1 MISVEI
7 ESGVRGLD
15 ERLNGR
21 VNGSWVGTG
30 PGQTAGSER
39 GPHPVVQVL
48 LERALSGSKPGARTD
63 PHKIALVV
71 EGGAMR
77 GVVSGGMATGLEAL
91 GLRDAFDVVYG
102 SSAGAC
108 AGAYFLAGQARSGAR
123 LYYEAVNNRQFIDIF
138 RGFQRRAIVDLDF
151 LFDRVLGKQ
160 LPLDF
165 DAVQRSGVEFVV
177 LASHV
182 DGEHG
187 VDGHVEAV
195 RLSGFQDVD
204 DLMGALHA
212 SCRMPVV
219 GGEPFTYR
227 GLRYWD
233 AAITQPVPINAALAD
248 GCTHILVLLTLPRD
262 TRPGKIGLLD
272 RLLLAP
278 RVASTSP
285 SLARMYT
292 TRSDRYRETCQMIF
306 TRSSL
311 RDGPP
316 YVEGIY
322 ADASSPVIGRT
333 EVRTVRLIA
342 AARAGGQAVLSAFGR
357 SDARLSEQLLT
368 VDRRGNTIDVRLVP
382 QGAM

>member
-1 MISVEI
+1 M
-7 ESGVRGLD
+7 
-15 ERLNGR
+15 GR
-21 VNGSWVGTG
+21 ATG
-30 PGQTAGSER
+30 AAM

-48 LERALSGSKPGARTD
+48 LDRARSGSRPGARTD

-102 SSAGAC
+102 ASAGAC
-108 AGAYFLAGQARSGAR
+108 AGAYFLAGQAQRGAR
-123 LYYEAVNNRQFIDIF
+123 LYYEAVNNRQFIDVF

-151 LFDRVLGKQ
+151 LFDQVLRQQ

-182 DGEHG
+182 DGENG
-187 VDGHVEAV
+187 ADEHVEAV
-195 RLSGFQDVD
+195 RLSGFEDVD

-219 GGEPFTYR
+219 GGAPFTYR
-227 GLRYWD
+227 GMRYWD
-233 AAITQPVPINAALAD
+233 AAITQPVPIHAALAD

-272 RLLLAP
+272 RLLVAP
-278 RVASTSP
+278 RVATASP

-306 TRSSL
+306 TRSSR

-316 YVEGIY
+316 YVEGVY
-322 ADASSPVIGRT
+322 ADALSPVIGRT
-333 EVRTVRLIA
+333 EVRTARLIA
-342 AARAGGQAVLSAFGR
+342 AARAGGHAVLSAFGR
-357 SDARLSEQLLT
+357 HDAHLNEQLMTVDAR
-368 VDRRGNTIDVRLVP
+368 GNPIDVRLVP
-382 QGAM
+382 EKSDV

>member
-1 MISVEI
+1 MTDAAS
-7 ESGVRGLD
+7 
-15 ERLNGR
+15 
-21 VNGSWVGTG
+21 T
-30 PGQTAGSER
+30 

-48 LERALSGSKPGARTD
+48 LDRVRSESKPGARND
-63 PHKIALVV
+63 AHRVALVI

-77 GVVSGGMATGLEAL
+77 GVVSAGMATGLEVL

-108 AGAYFLAGQARSGAR
+108 AGAFFLAGQAQSGAR
-123 LYYEAVNNRQFIDIF
+123 LYYEAVNNRQFIDVF
-138 RGFQRRAIVDLDF
+138 RGLQRRAIVDLDF
-151 LFDRVLGKQ
+151 LFDNVLRTRH
-160 LPLDF
+160 PIDF
-165 DAVQRSGVEFVV
+165 AAIQRSRVDLVV

-182 DGEHG
+182 DGKYGTEE
-187 VDGHVEAV
+187 HVEAV
-195 RLSGFQDVD
+195 RLSDFEDAD

-212 SCRMPVV
+212 SCRMPIL

-227 GLRYWD
+227 GMRYWD
-233 AAITQPVPINAALAD
+233 AAIVQPVPIYAALAD

-278 RVASTSP
+278 RVASASP

-292 TRSDRYRETCQMIF
+292 SRSDRYRETCQMIF

-316 YVEGIY
+316 YVEGVY
-322 ADASSPVIGRT
+322 ADAASPVIGRT
-333 EVRTVRLIA
+333 EVRTARLIA

-357 SDARLSEQLLT
+357 PDVLLDERLVAVDAQGMPIE
-368 VDRRGNTIDVRLVP
+368 VRLDR
-382 QGAM
+382 QA

>member
-1 MISVEI
+1 
-7 ESGVRGLD
+7 
-15 ERLNGR
+15 
-21 VNGSWVGTG
+21 
-30 PGQTAGSER
+30 
-39 GPHPVVQVL
+39 VL
-48 LERALSGSKPGARTD
+48 LDRARSGSRPGARAD
-63 PHKIALVV
+63 GHRVALVV

-102 SSAGAC
+102 ASAGAC

-123 LYYEAVNNRQFIDIF
+123 LYYEAVNNRQFIDVF
-138 RGFQRRAIVDLDF
+138 RSLQRRAIVDLDF
-151 LFDRVLGKQ
+151 LFDDVLRHR

-182 DGEHG
+182 DGRNGAEE
-187 VDGHVEAV
+187 HVEAI
-195 RLSGFQDVD
+195 RLSGFEDAD

-219 GGEPFTYR
+219 GGAPFTYR
-227 GLRYWD
+227 GMRYWD
-233 AAITQPVPINAALAD
+233 AAITQPVPIHAALAD

-272 RLLLAP
+272 RLLVAP
-278 RVASTSP
+278 RVATASP
-285 SLARMYT
+285 SLARMYIM
-292 TRSDRYRETCQMIF
+292 RSDRYRETCQMIF
-306 TRSSL
+306 TRSAR

-316 YVEGIY
+316 YVEGVY

-333 EVRTVRLIA
+333 EVRTARLIA
-342 AARAGGQAVLSAFGR
+342 AARAGGQAVFSAFGR
-357 SDARLSEQLLT
+357 QDARLNEQLMA
-368 VDRRGNTIDVRLVP
+368 VNARGARIDVRLAGGRRP
-382 QGAM
+382 QAVD

>member
-1 MISVEI
+1 MGSA
-7 ESGVRGLD
+7 GAARGQI
-15 ERLNGR
+15 G
-21 VNGSWVGTG
+21 GTDH
-30 PGQTAGSER
+30 

-48 LERALSGSKPGARTD
+48 ADRARSGSRPGARTD
-63 PHKIALVV
+63 PHRVALVV

-123 LYYEAVNNRQFIDIF
+123 LYYEAVNNRRFIDVF

-151 LFDRVLGKQ
+151 LFDDVLRNR

-165 DAVQRSGVEFVV
+165 DAIQRSGVELVV

-182 DGEHG
+182 DGKNGAEE
-187 VDGHVEAV
+187 HVEAV
-195 RLSGFQDVD
+195 RFSDFEDVN

-212 SCRMPVV
+212 SSRMPVV
-219 GGEPFTYR
+219 GGAPFTYR
-227 GLRYWD
+227 GMRYWD
-233 AAITQPVPINAALAD
+233 AAITQPIPFHAALAD

-262 TRPGKIGLLD
+262 TRPGRLGLLD
-272 RLLLAP
+272 RLLVAP
-278 RVASTSP
+278 RVATASP
-285 SLARMYT
+285 SLATMYR
-292 TRSDRYRETCQMIF
+292 TRSDRYRETCHLIF
-306 TRSSL
+306 TRSQR

-316 YVEGIY
+316 YVEGIA

-333 EVRTVRLIA
+333 EIRTDRLIA
-342 AARAGGQAVLSAFGR
+342 AARAGGHAVLSTFGR
-357 SDARLSEQLLT
+357 GDVRLNEQLLA
-368 VDRRGNTIDVRLVP
+368 VNVHGSRIDVRLASGP
-382 QGAM
+382 QRLEPTTQARL

>member
-1 MISVEI
+1 M
-7 ESGVRGLD
+7 RALD

-21 VNGSWVGTG
+21 VRGSWAGAAMGRATG
-30 PGQTAGSER
+30 AAM

-48 LERALSGSKPGARTD
+48 LDRARSGSRPGARTD

-102 SSAGAC
+102 ASAGAC
-108 AGAYFLAGQARSGAR
+108 AGAYFLAGQAQRGAR
-123 LYYEAVNNRQFIDIF
+123 LYYEAVNNRQFIDVF

-151 LFDRVLGKQ
+151 LFDRVLRER

-182 DGEHG
+182 DGENG
-187 VDGHVEAV
+187 ADEHVEAV
-195 RLSGFQDVD
+195 RLSGFEDVD

-219 GGEPFTYR
+219 GGAPFTYR
-227 GLRYWD
+227 GMRYWD
-233 AAITQPVPINAALAD
+233 AAITQPVPIHAALAD

-272 RLLLAP
+272 RLLVAP
-278 RVASTSP
+278 RVATASP

-306 TRSSL
+306 TRSSR

-316 YVEGIY
+316 YVEGVY
-322 ADASSPVIGRT
+322 ADALSPVIGRT

-342 AARAGGQAVLSAFGR
+342 AARAGGHAVLSAFGR
-357 SDARLSEQLLT
+357 HDAHLNEQLMTVDAR
-368 VDRRGNTIDVRLVP
+368 GNPIDVRLVP
-382 QGAM
+382 EKSDV